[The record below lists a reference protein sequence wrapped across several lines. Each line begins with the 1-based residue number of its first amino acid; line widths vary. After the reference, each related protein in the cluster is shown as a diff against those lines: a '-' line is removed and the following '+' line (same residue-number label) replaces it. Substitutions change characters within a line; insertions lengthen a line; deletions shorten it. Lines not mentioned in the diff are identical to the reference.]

1 MGETLRGAAGL
12 CSTRGGAAEG
22 VETLKSAA
30 RAKEPTG
37 DLLGRLLSLQGVVAF
52 WAVYGVAHALLR
64 LSITRTLTLDDS
76 RASELVQTL
85 SLGYQLRQ
93 PPLYEWLLWFSQ
105 QAFGSGIESHL
116 VVRYSLIAL
125 LGIATYGAVR
135 AAVKDDRWAA
145 AASFS
150 LVFSYPVGWTFH
162 EWATQT
168 ILLSIACMVTMHAAI
183 RFFEAPSARVA
194 SLLGL
199 AIALGLY
206 AKFSYPLFLG
216 GLLAAALSI
225 EETRRRLLDVRLLI
239 SLVIA
244 AIAISPYVYWI
255 VQVRGD
261 VVADLSSH
269 LIKSERPHL
278 ERAAIGLW
286 RLVSSLPIFLLP
298 WLLFVALLAPKALLP
313 GPANTAAPSLAE
325 RLALRT
331 MLFAAVIAAVG
342 IAASGATNIAE
353 RYMHPIL
360 IIAPIYGF
368 ARIVRLAADEMVL
381 RRFAVFA
388 LGAAATILVARF
400 VAATD
405 NPLTRGMG
413 RGLLMPYAEL
423 VSALKARGIVD
434 GTVASPR
441 VREAGNLRAFEPT
454 LRVVARESQRA
465 VPPPRRASDERS
477 CVLIWTRGQDE
488 DARRMAGQALSA
500 ERIEIPAQ
508 RYRLI
513 ATPASVWSFA
523 RLDPKSPVCR

>member
-1 MGETLRGAAGL
+1 M
-12 CSTRGGAAEG
+12 
-22 VETLKSAA
+22 
-30 RAKEPTG
+30 
-37 DLLGRLLSLQGVVAF
+37 LGRLLSLQGVFAF
-52 WAVYGVAHALLR
+52 WAIYGLAHALLR

-76 RASELVQTL
+76 RANELVQTL

-125 LGIATYGAVR
+125 LGIATYGAVW

-168 ILLSIACMVTMHAAI
+168 ILLSIACMATMHAAI

-239 SLVIA
+239 PLVIA
-244 AIAISPYVYWI
+244 AIAIGPYVYWI

-261 VVADLSSH
+261 VVANLSSH
-269 LIKSERPHL
+269 LIMGTQSHA
-278 ERAAIGLW
+278 ERAARGLW
-286 RLVSSLPIFLLP
+286 RLVSSIPIFLLP
-298 WLLFVALLAPKALLP
+298 WLLFVALLAPKAFAR
-313 GPANTAAPSLAE
+313 GGTDASVVE
-325 RLALRT
+325 RLTLRT
-331 MLFAAVIAAVG
+331 MIFAATIAAIG
-342 IAASGATNIAE
+342 IAATGTTNVAE

-360 IIAPIYGF
+360 IIAPIYVF
-368 ARIVRLAADEMVL
+368 ARIVRLASDEMVI

-388 LGAAATILVARF
+388 LGAVATVFIVRF

-413 RGLLMPYAEL
+413 RGLLLPYAEL
-423 VSALKARGIVD
+423 ASALKARGIVD

-441 VREAGNLRAFEPT
+441 VREAGNLRAFDPN

-465 VPPPRRASDERS
+465 VPPPRRSSDERS
-477 CVLIWTRGQDE
+477 CVILWVEGD
-488 DARRMAGQALSA
+488 DGNARRMAGEALSP

-508 RYRLI
+508 RYRFI
-513 ATPASVWSFA
+513 ATPATTWSFM

>member
-1 MGETLRGAAGL
+1 VDEALRGAAGL
-12 CSTRGGAAEG
+12 CRARGSIAEG
-22 VETLKSAA
+22 VETLKSVA

-37 DLLGRLLSLQGVVAF
+37 DLLGRLLSLPGVVAF

-105 QAFGSGIESHL
+105 QAFGRGIESHL
-116 VVRYSLIAL
+116 VVRYSLIVL
-125 LGIATYGAVR
+125 LGIATFGAVR
-135 AAVKDDRWAA
+135 AATNDDRWAA
-145 AASFS
+145 VASFS

-168 ILLSIACMVTMHAAI
+168 VLLSIACMATMHAAI
-183 RFFEAPSARVA
+183 RFFEAPSQRGAG
-194 SLLGL
+194 LLGL
-199 AIALGLY
+199 AIAVGLY

-216 GLLAAALSI
+216 GLVAAALSI
-225 EETRRRLLDVRLLI
+225 EETRRRLLDTRLLI

-269 LIKSERPHL
+269 LIIGAQSHL
-278 ERAAIGLW
+278 ERATIGLW
-286 RLVSSLPIFLLP
+286 RLVSSIPIFLMP
-298 WLLFVALLAPKALLP
+298 WLLFVALLAPKAFLP
-313 GPANTAAPSLAE
+313 APANTVAPSLVE

-331 MLFAAVIAAVG
+331 MLCAAFIAAIG

-360 IIAPIYGF
+360 IIAPIYVF
-368 ARIVRLAADEMVL
+368 ARIVRLAPEEMNL
-381 RRFAVFA
+381 RRLAAFA
-388 LGAAATILVARF
+388 LGAAATVFVVRF

-413 RGLLMPYAEL
+413 RGLLLPYADL
-423 VSALKARGIVD
+423 ASALKARGIVD
-434 GTVASPR
+434 GTVVSPR
-441 VREAGNLRAFEPT
+441 VREAGNLRAFDPN
-454 LRVVARESQRA
+454 LRVVTPDSQRV

-477 CVLIWTRGQDE
+477 CVIVWPQGQDD
-488 DARRMAGQALSA
+488 DARRIAGPALSP
-500 ERIEIPAQ
+500 ERLEIQAQ
-508 RYRLI
+508 RFRLI
-513 ATPASVWSFA
+513 ATRATTWFLA
-523 RLDPKSPVCR
+523 RLDPKSPACR

>member
-1 MGETLRGAAGL
+1 
-12 CSTRGGAAEG
+12 
-22 VETLKSAA
+22 
-30 RAKEPTG
+30 
-37 DLLGRLLSLQGVVAF
+37 LLGRLLSLPGVVAF

-116 VVRYSLIAL
+116 VVRYALIAL
-125 LGIATYGAVR
+125 LGVATYGAVR

-145 AASFS
+145 AASLS

-168 ILLSIACMVTMHAAI
+168 ILLSIACMATMHAAI
-183 RFFEAPSARVA
+183 RFFEAPSVRVA
-194 SLLGL
+194 GLLGL

-206 AKFSYPLFLG
+206 AKYSYPLFLG
-216 GLLAAALSI
+216 GLIAAALSI

-239 SLVIA
+239 SPLIA
-244 AIAISPYVYWI
+244 AIAISPYAYWI

-261 VVADLSSH
+261 VIADLSSH
-269 LIKSERPHL
+269 LIMSERSHL

-286 RLVSSLPIFLLP
+286 RLVSSIPIFLLP
-298 WLLFVALLAPKALLP
+298 WLLFVALLAPKAFLSAP
-313 GPANTAAPSLAE
+313 QSTAAPSLVE

-360 IIAPIYGF
+360 IIAPIYVF
-368 ARIVRLAADEMVL
+368 ARIARLTPDEMNL

-388 LGAAATILVARF
+388 LGAAVTVFAVRF

-405 NPLTRGMG
+405 NPVTRGMR
-413 RGLLMPYAEL
+413 RGLLLPYADL
-423 VSALKARGIVD
+423 ASALKARGIVD

-441 VREAGNLRAFEPT
+441 VREAGNLRAFEPN
-454 LRVVARESQRA
+454 LRVVTRESQR
-465 VPPPRRASDERS
+465 VLPPPRRASDARS
-477 CVLIWTRGQDE
+477 CVILWARGDDE
-488 DARRMAGQALSA
+488 DARRMAGQALSP

-513 ATPASVWSFA
+513 ATPAITWSFA
-523 RLDPKSPVCR
+523 RLDPKSAVCR

>member
-1 MGETLRGAAGL
+1 M
-12 CSTRGGAAEG
+12 
-22 VETLKSAA
+22 
-30 RAKEPTG
+30 
-37 DLLGRLLSLQGVVAF
+37 LGRLLSPQGVVAF

-145 AASFS
+145 VASFS

-183 RFFEAPSARVA
+183 RFFEAPSARAA

-269 LIKSERPHL
+269 LIMSERPHL

-286 RLVSSLPIFLLP
+286 RLVSSVLIFLLP
-298 WLLFVALLAPKALLP
+298 WLLFVALLAPKAFLP
-313 GPANTAAPSLAE
+313 APANTAAPSLVE

-360 IIAPIYGF
+360 IIAPIYVF
-368 ARIVRLAADEMVL
+368 ARIVRLARRRDDPSPL
-381 RRFAVFA
+381 RCIRAGSGGDRFCRQVRRGNGQSAHA
-388 LGAAATILVARF
+388 WNGARVA
-400 VAATD
+400 
-405 NPLTRGMG
+405 
-413 RGLLMPYAEL
+413 
-423 VSALKARGIVD
+423 SALRGACGRVEGARDRRWHGREPACAGGRQLAGVRAYASRRHA
-434 GTVASPR
+434 GVAT
-441 VREAGNLRAFEPT
+441 GRAP
-454 LRVVARESQRA
+454 A
-465 VPPPRRASDERS
+465 ASGKR
-477 CVLIWTRGQDE
+477 
-488 DARRMAGQALSA
+488 
-500 ERIEIPAQ
+500 
-508 RYRLI
+508 
-513 ATPASVWSFA
+513 
-523 RLDPKSPVCR
+523 

>member
-1 MGETLRGAAGL
+1 
-12 CSTRGGAAEG
+12 
-22 VETLKSAA
+22 
-30 RAKEPTG
+30 
-37 DLLGRLLSLQGVVAF
+37 LSLQGVVAF

-93 PPLYEWLLWFSQ
+93 PPLYEWLLWISQ

-116 VVRYSLIAL
+116 VVRYLLIAL
-125 LGIATYGAVR
+125 LGIATFGAVR

-145 AASFS
+145 VASFS

-168 ILLSIACMVTMHAAI
+168 ILLSIACMATMHAAI
-183 RFFEAPSARVA
+183 RFFERPSARAAV
-194 SLLGL
+194 LLGL

-225 EETRRRLLDVRLLI
+225 EETRRRLLDARLLI
-239 SLVIA
+239 SLLIA
-244 AIAISPYVYWI
+244 AIAISPYVYWVGQI
-255 VQVRGD
+255 RGD
-261 VVADLSSH
+261 VVANLSSH
-269 LIKSERPHL
+269 LIMGAQSHA

-286 RLVSSLPIFLLP
+286 RLVSSIPIFLLP
-298 WLLFVALLAPKALLP
+298 WLLFVALLAPKAF
-313 GPANTAAPSLAE
+313 GKGGTAPSLAE
-325 RLALRT
+325 RLALQA
-331 MLFAAVIAAVG
+331 MLFAALIAAVG
-342 IAASGATNIAE
+342 IAATGATNIAE

-360 IIAPIYGF
+360 IIAPIYVF

-388 LGAAATILVARF
+388 MGAAATVFVVRF

-413 RGLLMPYAEL
+413 RGLLLPYAEL
-423 VSALKARGIVD
+423 ASALKARGIVD

-441 VREAGNLRAFEPT
+441 VREAGNLRAFDPN

-465 VPPPRRASDERS
+465 VPAPRRASDERS
-477 CVLIWTRGQDE
+477 CVILWIEGD
-488 DARRMAGQALSA
+488 DGSARRMVGEALSP

-513 ATPASVWSFA
+513 ATPATTWSLM